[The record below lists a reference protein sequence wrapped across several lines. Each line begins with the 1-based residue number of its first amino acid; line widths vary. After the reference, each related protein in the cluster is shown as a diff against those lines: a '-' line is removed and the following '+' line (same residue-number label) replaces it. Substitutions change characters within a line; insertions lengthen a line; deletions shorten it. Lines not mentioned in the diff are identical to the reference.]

1 MIKNCWFIFTF
12 LITQFVSAQ
21 IGGRST
27 YQFLNLETSARHA
40 ALGGKVVTD
49 FKNNPTA
56 GLFNPATI
64 NRKMHKN
71 FAVNYVNYIADINYG
86 SAAAA
91 FQIGRTEKMLHFG
104 VVYANYGT
112 FDGFDLAGN
121 STGEFKASETA
132 VSAGYAQ
139 QIPNSDFYFG
149 GSLKMISSKLE
160 QYHSLGV
167 AADLGILYYKE
178 ASDLSIGLTVRNFG
192 TQITTYAGTRES
204 LPLEIAAGISQI
216 PKKMPVRWF
225 LTFQNLQRWQLA
237 FSNSNRN
244 TRDILGE
251 EAEVDDPSFFN
262 NFFRHINLGVELFP
276 RGAFN
281 LRLGYNF
288 RRSEELKIVDQ
299 RSFAGLSGGFSI
311 RMKKLTFSYAYTRYN
326 AAGASSI
333 FGLNLNLSG
342 Y

>member
-1 MIKNCWFIFTF
+1 MV
-12 LITQFVSAQ
+12 TQFVLGQ

-49 FKNNPTA
+49 FKKNPTA
-56 GLFNPATI
+56 GLFNPATV
-64 NRKMHKN
+64 NRTMNKN
-71 FAVNYVNYIADINYG
+71 FAVNYVNYITDINYG

-91 FQIGRTEKMLHFG
+91 FMIGRTEKMLHFG
-104 VVYANYGT
+104 VIYANYGT

-132 VSAGYAQ
+132 ISTGYAQ
-139 QIPNSDFYFG
+139 QIPNSDFYVG
-149 GSLKMISSKLE
+149 GNLKVISSKLE
-160 QYHSLGV
+160 QYHSLGI
-167 AADLGILYYKE
+167 ATDLGILYYKE
-178 ASDLSIGLTVRNFG
+178 ASDLNIGFVVRNLG
-192 TQITTYAGTRES
+192 TQLTTYVDTRES
-204 LPLEIAAGISQI
+204 LPLEIIAGISQI

-225 LTFQNLQRWQLA
+225 VTFQNLQRWQLA

-244 TRDILGE
+244 KKDILGE
-251 EAEVDDPSFFN
+251 ESEVDDPGFIN
-262 NFFRHINLGVELFP
+262 NFFRHVNLGVELFP
-276 RGAFN
+276 RGGFN

-299 RSFAGLSGGFSI
+299 RSFAGLSAGFSL

-333 FGLNLNLSG
+333 FGLNLNLSE